1 MKKTIIIM
9 LSFLAAATSVLAQD
23 RAVGVRVSTDTFE
36 ASYLC
41 NLSSIVFFEADLGKD
56 NNDGDSGIKGE
67 LMMNIVLAKP
77 QLTAQGSWSLYSGLG
92 IAGGYVY
99 DESLSTFT
107 YVHPYYGTRETMP
120 DRWGT
125 GPMLGVALQAGA
137 SYTFDTL
144 PIRVSLD
151 FRPILGLHRAERI
164 HPDSDATSLIGIYG
178 AGITHAYIPKLSVH
192 YLF

>member
-1 MKKTIIIM
+1 M

-23 RAVGVRVSTDTFE
+23 RAIGVRVSTDTFE

-41 NLSSIVFFEADLGKD
+41 NLSSIVFFEADLGTD
-56 NNDGDSGIKGE
+56 DNDGDSGVKGE
-67 LMMNIVLAKP
+67 LLMNIVLAKP

-99 DESLSTFT
+99 DMSLSTFT
-107 YVHPYYGTRETMP
+107 HVDPWYGTHYTVH

-125 GPMLGVALQAGA
+125 GPMLGVALQAGV
-137 SYTFDTL
+137 SYTFDSF
-144 PIRVSLD
+144 PVRVSLD
-151 FRPILGLHRAERI
+151 LRPILGLHRAERI

-178 AGITHAYIPKLSVH
+178 AGITRAYIPKLSVH